1 MKLKNDDRTWRLP
14 RSLETQA
21 MDFAIGGYTNE
32 NQHGTWNHTPKRFFS
47 EIIFRIHAKFMV
59 VPSSAPCKGYQIKSA
74 SLSEWRTTDQQVES
88 KKILLHPSKHAKHEF
103 PKQPHRPKIP
113 KTPSKKSSPSRRKQK
128 RAASLSEN
136 LAGWVLSSLHGPG
149 DMPPFESQRLPRKY
163 CAAPP
168 IRSVAPRIDRAP
180 KHGHLSCPY
189 IWWSSKP
196 DLCLVKKVRFANPPG
211 KKKTSRRLWIY
222 HVRKEKREQKIQ
234 GFSKTRCHRCWSCSP
249 VAPWNLSV
257 GGVEYAFALAL
268 APTFLCM
275 IFRCEAAEM
284 WKNPGPMFCVF
295 LWGSMPFSLRS
306 HVWQTRW
313 CPWNCPPL
321 PTGND
326 LLTSSL
332 VSIVE
337 RITKSDRKSRI
348 VPLMV
353 KVDPQKCCNSWSW
366 VCHVWDLCCPIT
378 IGRAPSDIHL

>member
-1 MKLKNDDRTWRLP
+1 MKLKNDDGTWRLP

-21 MDFAIGGYTNE
+21 MDLQSDGYTNE
-32 NQHGTWNHTPKRFFS
+32 NQHGTWNHTPKGFFS

-74 SLSEWRTTDQQVES
+74 SLSEWRITDQQVES
-88 KKILLHPSKHAKHEF
+88 KKILLHPSKHAKHELS
-103 PKQPHRPKIP
+103 KTTSQLHRPQIP
-113 KTPSKKSSPSRRKQK
+113 KTPFSRNHRPFTEKTKKKSW
-128 RAASLSEN
+128 ASLSEN
-136 LAGWVLSSLHGPG
+136 LAGWVLSSLHRPG
-149 DMPPFESQRLPRKY
+149 DKLSLHLMVQQIGFMLGKKRCGLPTPPER
-163 CAAPP
+163 
-168 IRSVAPRIDRAP
+168 
-180 KHGHLSCPY
+180 
-189 IWWSSKP
+189 
-196 DLCLVKKVRFANPPG
+196 
-211 KKKTSRRLWIY
+211 KKTSRRLWIY

-234 GFSKTRCHRCWSCSP
+234 GFSKTRCHRWWSCSP

-268 APTFLCM
+268 APTFLCF

-284 WKNPGPMFCVF
+284 WKNPRPMFWVL

-332 VSIVE
+332 VSTVE
-337 RITKSDRKSRI
+337 KITKSDRKSRI

-353 KVDPQKCCNSWSW
+353 KVDRKNAAIVEAESVMFEIFVVQSP
-366 VCHVWDLCCPIT
+366 
-378 IGRAPSDIHL
+378 

>member
-1 MKLKNDDRTWRLP
+1 MEL
-14 RSLETQA
+14 
-21 MDFAIGGYTNE
+21 
-32 NQHGTWNHTPKRFFS
+32 
-47 EIIFRIHAKFMV
+47 EIIPRRDSFRNQFQD
-59 VPSSAPCKGYQIKSA
+59 PCQIYDCTFFCPVQG
-74 SLSEWRTTDQQVES
+74 LSNQICLSFRMADHGPTRRI
-88 KKILLHPSKHAKHEF
+88 KKILLHPSKHAKHELS
-103 PKQPHRPKIP
+103 
-113 KTPSKKSSPSRRKQK
+113 KTTSPTQNSQDTFQEIIALHGENKKRW
-128 RAASLSEN
+128 ASLSEN

-163 CAAPP
+163 CAAAP

-189 IWWSSKP
+189 IWWSSKS
-196 DLCLVKKVRFANPPG
+196 DLCLVKKVRFANLPG

-222 HVRKEKREQKIQ
+222 HVREEKREQKIQ
-234 GFSKTRCHRCWSCSP
+234 GFSKTRCHRWWSCSP

-275 IFRCEAAEM
+275 IFRCEAAEI
-284 WKNPGPMFCVF
+284 WKNPEPMFWVF

-306 HVWQTRW
+306 HVWHTGW

-353 KVDPQKCCNSWSW
+353 KVDRKNAAIVEAESVMFEIFVVQSP
-366 VCHVWDLCCPIT
+366 
-378 IGRAPSDIHL
+378 